1 MQRLLATA
9 WCVALGIALMVG
21 SPLTPSGSGVR
32 SPLTP
37 SLSPFLRGER
47 GQGVELDP
55 SSPPQG
61 VELDPP
67 SPPQGVGGFKHLPS
81 ER

>member
-21 SPLTPSGSGVR
+21 SPLTLQGSGVR

-37 SLSPFLRGER
+37 CK
-47 GQGVELDP
+47 
-55 SSPPQG
+55 G

-67 SPPQGVGGFKHLPS
+67 SPHPSPPFPRGERVQGVGGFKHLPS